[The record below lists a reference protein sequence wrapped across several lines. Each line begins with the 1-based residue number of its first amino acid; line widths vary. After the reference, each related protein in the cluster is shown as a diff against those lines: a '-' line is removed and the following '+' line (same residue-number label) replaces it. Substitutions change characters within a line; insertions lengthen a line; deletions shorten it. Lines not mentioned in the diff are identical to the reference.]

1 MKLIKLTEFKYA
13 REIYLNV
20 EHLVSFWVEDG
31 KTVFNTSND
40 DCVGYVKE
48 TPEEIVQLIKNAKE
62 V

>member
-1 MKLIKLTEFKYA
+1 MRLIKLTEFKYA

-20 EHLVSFWVEDG
+20 EHLASFWVEDG

-40 DCVGYVKE
+40 DCIGYVKE
-48 TPEEIVQLIKNAKE
+48 TPEEIITLISRALE